1 MKNNFFFNYQIGN
14 IYSKPSSVSEV
25 SSQILYGEKF
35 SIISKSKKW
44 LKIKTNYDKYT
55 GYIRKKKFTKNL
67 KPTHKIYKL
76 KTQIYKKLN
85 NKFVSTNQ
93 FLYFASKI
101 EILTISGNF
110 LKFEK
115 NNWVKKKD
123 VRKINHF
130 EKNFVKLF
138 KSFIKTKYLWG
149 GKSYKGI
156 DCSALLQIFFF
167 YNNVFFPRDTKDQIK
182 FCNYKNKKKFSKGDI
197 IFWKGH
203 VGMCLNRFKFIH
215 AYGPKKK
222 VLIMPTYFAIE
233 LIKKTANLVIK
244 KISNIK
250 NY

>member
-35 SIISKSKKW
+35 SIISKNKKW
-44 LKIKTNYDKYT
+44 IKIKTNYDKYT
-55 GYIRKKKFTKNL
+55 GYIRSKKFTKYL

-101 EILTISGNF
+101 EILAISGNF

-123 VRKINHF
+123 VKKINHF
-130 EKNFVKLF
+130 EKNFVKIF

-149 GKSYKGI
+149 GKSCKGI
-156 DCSALLQIFFF
+156 DCSALLQIFFY

-182 FCNYKNKKKFSKGDI
+182 YCKNINKMKYKSGDI
-197 IFWKGH
+197 VFWKGH
-203 VGMCLNRFKFIH
+203 VAICLNSKNLIH

-222 VLIMPTYFAIE
+222 VLIMPI
-233 LIKKTANLVIK
+233 IKTINKIRETAKLKVK
-244 KISNIK
+244 KITKIK
-250 NY
+250 Y